1 MADFGTLE
9 MYTSR
14 VVANTSSDESYELLR
29 QQIVEGKLRPGTRLQ
44 QNEIAEQFGLS
55 RVPLRE
61 AIRKLEGERLVT
73 VVPRKG
79 VTVPDLTDDDIK
91 DLYIIRIELEPRA
104 FRRAAEVITDEEIV
118 ALGVMTEKLAPL
130 LDTPSPFFHAH
141 DEVIRATLAISPG
154 RVFNDIVAMVRE
166 RSQYLRY
173 AYAQFPGQTQW
184 LLERRRTIMRAISER
199 RADMVE
205 GLTRLDLIE
214 GRDALLAWRAGQRV
228 PGQPA
233 SAKRGAG
240 Q

>member
-1 MADFGTLE
+1 
-9 MYTSR
+9 MYTFA
-14 VVANTSSDESYELLR
+14 VAANTSSDESYELLR

-79 VTVPDLTDDDIK
+79 VTVPDLTDDDIR
-91 DLYIIRIELEPRA
+91 DLYVIRIELEPLA
-104 FRRAAEVITDEEIV
+104 FRRAVEVITDEQIAGLAVKTERLA
-118 ALGVMTEKLAPL
+118 ALTGS
-130 LDTPSPFFHAH
+130 PSDFFHAH
-141 DEVIRATLAISPG
+141 DEVVRATLAISPG

-173 AYAQFPGQTQW
+173 AYAQFPGQTAW
-184 LLERRRTIMRAISER
+184 LLEHRRTLMKAIGAR
-199 RADMVE
+199 RADLVE

-214 GRDALLAWRAGQRV
+214 GRDALLTWRAAARDNSV
-228 PGQPA
+228 
-233 SAKRGAG
+233 RDNGARKNG
-240 Q
+240 GAR